1 MKKLEDIIDGNKM
14 KKKMKKKKII
24 NDLSIIFSKYNKY
37 IINKFFI
44 TIYNIKIQNFYFFYP
59 HTL

>member
-14 KKKMKKKKII
+14 KKKII

-44 TIYNIKIQNFYFFYP
+44 IIYNIKIQNFYFFCP

>member
-44 TIYNIKIQNFYFFYP
+44 IIYNIKIQNFYFFYP

>member
-44 TIYNIKIQNFYFFYP
+44 TIYNIKIQNFYFFCP